1 MALAKTNLHIY
12 QSPLTHESRILK
24 ETKSITDWG
33 LVDNIL
39 VAAIWEEGLAKYEE
53 IDDRRI
59 IHRIA
64 GGKLPTYLGKVARGF
79 NLLIWMYRIVRKFI
93 SVEIEIVSCRSL
105 IVLPLGVFFKFI
117 KGTRIIYDV
126 HELETEKDGWG
137 RGSQILGKLLEKV
150 LFRWV
155 DSVVVVSPS
164 IASWYKKNYA
174 FKDVHVIRNVSYR
187 AVQLRYDSNIFRK
200 KFNIPADKVIFI
212 FQGSFSY
219 GRGVKLLLEIFS
231 EVSDSKHI
239 VFMGYGDLLDE
250 VRAHSE
256 KYNNIHYQPAVTPEE
271 IPLYTS
277 SADVGFNIAEPSC
290 VNHLY
295 SLPNKIFE
303 YIGCGVSIIVS
314 DFPDMGKLVDDHDCG
329 WKVSVDKTSIS
340 KLIES
345 IDINNAKKKKEN
357 TRTCGEHFDWNKEAL
372 ILKPIYA
379 ELLK

>member
-1 MALAKTNLHIY
+1 
-12 QSPLTHESRILK
+12 
-24 ETKSITDWG
+24 
-33 LVDNIL
+33 
-39 VAAIWEEGLAKYEE
+39 
-53 IDDRRI
+53 
-59 IHRIA
+59 
-64 GGKLPTYLGKVARGF
+64 
-79 NLLIWMYRIVRKFI
+79 
-93 SVEIEIVSCRSL
+93 
-105 IVLPLGVFFKFI
+105 
-117 KGTRIIYDV
+117 
-126 HELETEKDGWG
+126 
-137 RGSQILGKLLEKV
+137 
-150 LFRWV
+150 
-155 DSVVVVSPS
+155 
-164 IASWYKKNYA
+164 
-174 FKDVHVIRNVSYR
+174 
-187 AVQLRYDSNIFRK
+187 
-200 KFNIPADKVIFI
+200 
-212 FQGSFSY
+212 
-219 GRGVKLLLEIFS
+219 
-231 EVSDSKHI
+231 
-239 VFMGYGDLLDE
+239 MGYGDLLDE

-379 ELLK
+379 EDYPSCAKRPKYSILSKKKILLDYDLKINHWRDSLRICLKNL